1 MVLISKRS
9 AMTGSSSV
17 PEKWFT
23 DIAVEKKNCEYN
35 YGALIKR
42 TGMRKNWKMGHN
54 VIGVYMILIRC

>member
-1 MVLISKRS
+1 
-9 AMTGSSSV
+9 MTGSSSV
-17 PEKWFT
+17 PEKLFT